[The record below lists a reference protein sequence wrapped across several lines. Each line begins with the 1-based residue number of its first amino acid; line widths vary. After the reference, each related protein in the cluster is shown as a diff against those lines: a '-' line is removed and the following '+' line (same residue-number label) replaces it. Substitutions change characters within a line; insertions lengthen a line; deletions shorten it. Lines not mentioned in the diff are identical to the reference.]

1 MPILSWRRVTRASS
15 SISESEYEPEL
26 ESKPYPE
33 GELVS
38 TSSGTSKTPTPR
50 QVVSK
55 GFLALPVELLSHITS
70 YFAEIRDEHL
80 LMSTHY
86 IGSGSNP
93 EDLLLRFNALRTLSQ
108 LSHLSRSIFLPLLW
122 ERFQVCLT
130 PKPGWQWHSYIG
142 HAMQRKSIGLLESKH
157 LWPYVK
163 VVTIA
168 ISQFKSSQVIPP
180 FVQLLGMLPNVH
192 TLEVLYVTIDVP
204 SPASFETYFRG
215 YTFPSI
221 QKIVLPAYA
230 REILRCCP
238 NLKEVTCNRDYGEC
252 GQLVDTLIH
261 IGFPNLE
268 VVRGFTIGVVPLKRL
283 TKVSPSLQCT
293 KDVLRLSAYSVLR
306 SLRTIEIE
314 CFENNV
320 LGKTV
325 KLASDVLRSCA
336 VYKPTTKERD
346 LRGSINGA
354 IRILRYAYSDIYGR
368 TPSDFVP
375 VRVEEFLV
383 KV

>member
-1 MPILSWRRVTRASS
+1 
-15 SISESEYEPEL
+15 
-26 ESKPYPE
+26 
-33 GELVS
+33 
-38 TSSGTSKTPTPR
+38 
-50 QVVSK
+50 
-55 GFLALPVELLSHITS
+55 
-70 YFAEIRDEHL
+70 
-80 LMSTHY
+80 MSTHY

-93 EDLLLRFNALRTLSQ
+93 EDLLLRFNALRALSQ
-108 LSHLSRSIFLPLLW
+108 LSRLSRSIFLPLLW

-157 LWPYVK
+157 LWSYVK

-192 TLEVLYVTIDVP
+192 TLEISYVTIDIP

-268 VVRGFTIGVVPLKRL
+268 VVRGFTIGMVPLKRL
-283 TKVSPSLQCT
+283 NKVSPSLRCVRLDGRIFSRRNPT
-293 KDVLRLSAYSVLR
+293 KDMLQISSYSVLR
-306 SLRTIEIE
+306 SLQIIEIE
-314 CFENNV
+314 CFENND

-325 KLASDVLRSCA
+325 KLASDILRSCGER
-336 VYKPTTKERD
+336 KPTARKRG
-346 LRGSINGA
+346 LGGSINGA
-354 IRILRYAYSDIYGR
+354 RLELNNPNLSSPELRSVRVLRYAHGNIYGR

-375 VRVEEFLV
+375 VRVEEFLI